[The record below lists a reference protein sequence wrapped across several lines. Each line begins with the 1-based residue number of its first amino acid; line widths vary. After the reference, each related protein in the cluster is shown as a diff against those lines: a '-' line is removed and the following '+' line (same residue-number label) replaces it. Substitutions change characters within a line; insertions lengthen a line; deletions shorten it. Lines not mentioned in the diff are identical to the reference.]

1 MTDERQWSTYEP
13 GPGARE
19 PGGPDVPM
27 TPPPR
32 RARGGSRLA
41 LPVLAGVVAVGGG
54 ALALRSVTSGD
65 GVPGFGAPD
74 ALSAEGIDQ
83 LRDDLVERTGGTEV
97 FRAVIYPE
105 YAVVDVPVDATSQR
119 EESLQWDGDLE
130 EFAGKGTASNA
141 RVDLADVDA
150 SVVAEAVATAKSLVE
165 DPTMWYVIVEG
176 PSTSLADDTAGI
188 TAYATN
194 DYSESGFVEL
204 ALDGTEVRR
213 VTP

>member
-1 MTDERQWSTYEP
+1 MTDERRWPTYRP
-13 GPGARE
+13 GPGAQE
-19 PGGPDVPM
+19 DDASSPA
-27 TPPPR
+27 PPQR
-32 RARGGSRLA
+32 TRGGARLA
-41 LPVLAGVVAVGGG
+41 MPVLAGLLTVGGG
-54 ALALRSVTSGD
+54 AVALRSVTSAD

-74 ALSAEGIDQ
+74 ALSAEGLDQ
-83 LRDDLVERTGGTEV
+83 LRDDVAERTGGTEV

-119 EESLQWDGDLE
+119 EESLRWDGDLTD
-130 EFAGKGTASNA
+130 FAGKGTASNA

-150 SVVAEAVATAKSLVE
+150 AVVNAAVDTARSLVE
-165 DPTMWYVIVEG
+165 DPTTWYVIVEG
-176 PSTSLADDTAGI
+176 PSTSLDDDTAGI